1 MGFMEMGKF
10 EKNKPGLKGHTP
22 IDIEVLDRTLDLL
35 CDSRW
40 HSLDEIMAE
49 FSLPENVLY
58 NFIHFLEGLA
68 FIELDKEKNA
78 VKIKPL
84 GVKFIELPL
93 PV

>member
-1 MGFMEMGKF
+1 MEKGNKS
-10 EKNKPGLKGHTP
+10 KPGLKGLTQ
-22 IDIEVLDRTLDLL
+22 DYMAVLDRTLDLL

-40 HSLDEIMAE
+40 HSVDEIKAE
-49 FSLPENVLY
+49 FSLPEYVLY
-58 NFIHFLEGLA
+58 DLIHFLEGQA

-93 PV
+93 PD